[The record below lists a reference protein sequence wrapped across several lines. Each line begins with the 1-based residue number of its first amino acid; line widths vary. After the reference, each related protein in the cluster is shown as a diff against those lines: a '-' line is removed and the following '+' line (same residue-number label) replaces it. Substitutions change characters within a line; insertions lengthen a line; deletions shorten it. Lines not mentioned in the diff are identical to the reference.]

1 MYINQSERAFLGYP
15 SWQYRLVNIC
25 VQFFFINTGGF
36 YMPVVRVN
44 KTKDYTVMS
53 NYHLRETNMSLK
65 AKGLL
70 SLMLSLPDNWDYS
83 VAGLVAICKENETSI
98 KSALKELENFGYL
111 RVTKLLPNKNDN
123 RTTISYIYDIFE
135 KPLENQGVDYQ
146 GVGFLGVDNLGL
158 ENQGQLNTNKL
169 NTNKLNTNNTHI
181 PKLPLP
187 KISVSENFGT
197 ENLDTN
203 NNNYKNN
210 NYYNNNNITY
220 RNENEKLNVESLKDN
235 QNKEAEK
242 LPLYNQSQEDSV
254 KDKIKSLD
262 ESEKIKKLIW
272 QVVITNRHY
281 MHRPIT
287 NEVLRILLDNLQ
299 KYSNGNEQLKIEI
312 LETATSAGYT
322 TIYPL
327 KNNLTARYTADK
339 TLDTTASYDIN
350 SYASEISENYE
361 NYLHSFM
368 NKM

>member
-1 MYINQSERAFLGYP
+1 MEENKLKITGINSNGFGIIAKLVMQDRNLSLGAKGVYAYFC
-15 SWQYRLVNIC
+15 SYAGAGNIC
-25 VQFFFINTGGF
+25 FPSRKKMCYDLGISQDTLGK
-36 YMPVVRVN
+36 Y
-44 KTKDYTVMS
+44 
-53 NYHLRETNMSLK
+53 
-65 AKGLL
+65 
-70 SLMLSLPDNWDYS
+70 
-83 VAGLVAICKENETSI
+83 
-98 KSALKELENFGYL
+98 LKELIKSSYVSCEQIKENGKFSHNVY
-111 RVTKLLPNKNDN
+111 
-123 RTTISYIYDIFE
+123 TINTQI
-135 KPLENQGVDYQ
+135 PL
-146 GVGFLGVDNLGL
+146 
-158 ENQGQLNTNKL
+158 
-169 NTNKLNTNNTHI
+169 

-210 NYYNNNNITY
+210 NYYNNNNNTY
-220 RNENEKLNVESLKDN
+220 RNENEKFNVESLKGN

-254 KDKIKSLD
+254 KSKIKSLD

-312 LETATSAGYT
+312 LETATAAGYT

-327 KNNLTARYTADK
+327 KNNLTSRNTADK
-339 TLDTTASYDIN
+339 TLDTTASYDID
-350 SYASEISENYE
+350 SYESEISDNYE
-361 NYLHSFM
+361 NYLNSFM

>member
-1 MYINQSERAFLGYP
+1 MTVDKLFVMWYYISAKKNNHKLKLNMYINQSERAFLGYP

-111 RVTKLLPNKNDN
+111 RVTKLLPNKDDN

-169 NTNKLNTNNTHI
+169 NTNN
-181 PKLPLP
+181 
-187 KISVSENFGT
+187 
-197 ENLDTN
+197 
-203 NNNYKNN
+203 
-210 NYYNNNNITY
+210 TY
-220 RNENEKLNVESLKDN
+220 REEK
-235 QNKEAEK
+235 NK
-242 LPLYNQSQEDSV
+242 NQSQEESV
-254 KDKIKSLD
+254 KAKIKSLD

-312 LETATSAGYT
+312 LETATAAGYT

-327 KNNLTARYTADK
+327 KNNRTARYTADK
-339 TLDTTASYDIN
+339 TLDINASYDIN
-350 SYASEISENYE
+350 SYESEISDNYE
-361 NYLHSFM
+361 NYLNSFM

>member
-1 MYINQSERAFLGYP
+1 
-15 SWQYRLVNIC
+15 
-25 VQFFFINTGGF
+25 
-36 YMPVVRVN
+36 MPVVRVN

-53 NYHLRETNMSLK
+53 NFHLRETKMSLK

-111 RVTKLLPNKNDN
+111 RVTKLLPNKDDH

-169 NTNKLNTNNTHI
+169 NTNN
-181 PKLPLP
+181 
-187 KISVSENFGT
+187 
-197 ENLDTN
+197 
-203 NNNYKNN
+203 
-210 NYYNNNNITY
+210 TY
-220 RNENEKLNVESLKDN
+220 RNENEKINVESLKGN

-242 LPLYNQSQEDSV
+242 LPLYNQSQEDFV
-254 KDKIKSLD
+254 KSKIKSLD

-312 LETATSAGYT
+312 LETATAAGYT

-327 KNNLTARYTADK
+327 KNNLTSRHTADK
-339 TLDTTASYDIN
+339 TLDINASYDIN
-350 SYASEISENYE
+350 SYESEISDNYE
-361 NYLHSFM
+361 NYLNSFM

>member
-1 MYINQSERAFLGYP
+1 MEENKLKITGINSNGFGIIAKLVMQDRNLSLGAKGVYAYFC
-15 SWQYRLVNIC
+15 SYAGAGNIC
-25 VQFFFINTGGF
+25 FPSRKKMCYDLGISQDTLGK
-36 YMPVVRVN
+36 Y
-44 KTKDYTVMS
+44 
-53 NYHLRETNMSLK
+53 
-65 AKGLL
+65 
-70 SLMLSLPDNWDYS
+70 
-83 VAGLVAICKENETSI
+83 
-98 KSALKELENFGYL
+98 LKELIKSSYVSCEQIKENGKFSHNVY
-111 RVTKLLPNKNDN
+111 
-123 RTTISYIYDIFE
+123 TINTQI
-135 KPLENQGVDYQ
+135 PL
-146 GVGFLGVDNLGL
+146 
-158 ENQGQLNTNKL
+158 
-169 NTNKLNTNNTHI
+169 

-220 RNENEKLNVESLKDN
+220 RNENEKINVESFKKNQGVDYQGVGFLGVDNLGLEN

-327 KNNLTARYTADK
+327 KNNLTSRNTADK
-339 TLDTTASYDIN
+339 TLDINASYDIN
-350 SYASEISENYE
+350 SYESEISDNYE
-361 NYLHSFM
+361 NYLNSFM

>member
-15 SWQYRLVNIC
+15 SWQYGLVNIC

-70 SLMLSLPDNWDYS
+70 SLMLSLHDNWDYS

-98 KSALKELENFGYL
+98 KSALKELDNFGYL
-111 RVTKLLPNKNDN
+111 RVTKLLPNKDDN

-210 NYYNNNNITY
+210 NYYNNNNITH
-220 RNENEKLNVESLKDN
+220 RNETEKFDCQKVADAFNETCVSLPRVTKLT
-235 QNKEAEK
+235 
-242 LPLYNQSQEDSV
+242 
-254 KDKIKSLD
+254 DKRKKAIKSIL
-262 ESEKIKKLIW
+262 KK
-272 QVVITNRHY
+272 HSF
-281 MHRPIT
+281 
-287 NEVLRILLDNLQ
+287 E
-299 KYSNGNEQLKIEI
+299 E
-312 LETATSAGYT
+312 
-322 TIYPL
+322 L
-327 KNNLTARYTADK
+327 KNIFKKVEYSSFLNGSSGKWYGATFDWLLKESNLIKVIEGNYDDK
-339 TLDTTASYDIN
+339 GKYNNFHGTPSYDIDL
-350 SYASEISENYE
+350 YESETSDNYE
-361 NYLHSFM
+361 NYLNSFA
-368 NKM
+368 NK

>member
-1 MYINQSERAFLGYP
+1 MEENKLNITGINSNGFGIIAKLVMQDRNLSLGAKGVYAYFC
-15 SWQYRLVNIC
+15 SYAGAGNIC
-25 VQFFFINTGGF
+25 FPSRKKMCYDLGISQDTLGK
-36 YMPVVRVN
+36 Y
-44 KTKDYTVMS
+44 
-53 NYHLRETNMSLK
+53 
-65 AKGLL
+65 
-70 SLMLSLPDNWDYS
+70 
-83 VAGLVAICKENETSI
+83 
-98 KSALKELENFGYL
+98 LKELIKSSYVSCEQIKENGKFSHNVY
-111 RVTKLLPNKNDN
+111 
-123 RTTISYIYDIFE
+123 TINTQI
-135 KPLENQGVDYQ
+135 PL
-146 GVGFLGVDNLGL
+146 
-158 ENQGQLNTNKL
+158 
-169 NTNKLNTNNTHI
+169 

-220 RNENEKLNVESLKDN
+220 RNENEKINVESLKGN

-242 LPLYNQSQEDSV
+242 LPLYNQSQEDFV
-254 KDKIKSLD
+254 KSKIKSLD
-262 ESEKIKKLIW
+262 EPEKIKKLIW

-312 LETATSAGYT
+312 LETATAAGYT

-327 KNNLTARYTADK
+327 KNNLTSRHTADK
-339 TLDTTASYDIN
+339 TLDINASYDIN
-350 SYASEISENYE
+350 SYESEISDNYE
-361 NYLHSFM
+361 NYLNSFM

>member
-1 MYINQSERAFLGYP
+1 MEENKLNITGINSNGFGIIAKLVMQDRNLSLGAKGVYAYFC
-15 SWQYRLVNIC
+15 SYAGAGNIC
-25 VQFFFINTGGF
+25 FPSRKKMCYDLGISQDTLGK
-36 YMPVVRVN
+36 Y
-44 KTKDYTVMS
+44 
-53 NYHLRETNMSLK
+53 
-65 AKGLL
+65 
-70 SLMLSLPDNWDYS
+70 
-83 VAGLVAICKENETSI
+83 
-98 KSALKELENFGYL
+98 LKELIKSSYVSCEQIKENGKFSHNVY
-111 RVTKLLPNKNDN
+111 
-123 RTTISYIYDIFE
+123 TINTQI
-135 KPLENQGVDYQ
+135 PL
-146 GVGFLGVDNLGL
+146 
-158 ENQGQLNTNKL
+158 
-169 NTNKLNTNNTHI
+169 

-220 RNENEKLNVESLKDN
+220 RNENEKINVESFKDN
-235 QNKEAEK
+235 QNKEAKK

-254 KDKIKSLD
+254 KSKIKSLD

-287 NEVLRILLDNLQ
+287 NEVLRIVLENLQ

-312 LETATSAGYT
+312 LETATAAGYT

-327 KNNLTARYTADK
+327 KNNLTSRHTADK
-339 TLDTTASYDIN
+339 TLETNASYDIN
-350 SYASEISENYE
+350 SYESEISENYE
-361 NYLHSFM
+361 NYLNSFM

>member
-1 MYINQSERAFLGYP
+1 
-15 SWQYRLVNIC
+15 
-25 VQFFFINTGGF
+25 
-36 YMPVVRVN
+36 MPVVRVN

-53 NYHLRETNMSLK
+53 NFHLRETKMSLK

-111 RVTKLLPNKNDN
+111 RVTKLLPNKDDN

-169 NTNKLNTNNTHI
+169 NTN
-181 PKLPLP
+181 
-187 KISVSENFGT
+187 
-197 ENLDTN
+197 
-203 NNNYKNN
+203 
-210 NYYNNNNITY
+210 ITY
-220 RNENEKLNVESLKDN
+220 RNENEKINVESLKGN

-242 LPLYNQSQEDSV
+242 LPLYNQSQEDFV
-254 KDKIKSLD
+254 KSKIKSLD
-262 ESEKIKKLIW
+262 EPEKIKKLIW

-312 LETATSAGYT
+312 LETATAAGYT

-327 KNNLTARYTADK
+327 KNNLTSRHTADK
-339 TLDTTASYDIN
+339 TLDINASYDIN
-350 SYASEISENYE
+350 SYESEISDNYE
-361 NYLHSFM
+361 NYLNSFM

>member
-1 MYINQSERAFLGYP
+1 MEENKLKITGINSNGFGIIAKLVMQDRNLSLGAKGVYAYFC
-15 SWQYRLVNIC
+15 SYAGAGNIC
-25 VQFFFINTGGF
+25 FPSRKKMCYDLGISQDTLGK
-36 YMPVVRVN
+36 Y
-44 KTKDYTVMS
+44 
-53 NYHLRETNMSLK
+53 
-65 AKGLL
+65 
-70 SLMLSLPDNWDYS
+70 
-83 VAGLVAICKENETSI
+83 
-98 KSALKELENFGYL
+98 LKELIKSSYVSCEQIKENGKFSHNVY
-111 RVTKLLPNKNDN
+111 
-123 RTTISYIYDIFE
+123 TINTQI
-135 KPLENQGVDYQ
+135 PL
-146 GVGFLGVDNLGL
+146 
-158 ENQGQLNTNKL
+158 
-169 NTNKLNTNNTHI
+169 

-220 RNENEKLNVESLKDN
+220 RNENEKINVESFKKN

-327 KNNLTARYTADK
+327 KNNLTSRNTADK
-339 TLDTTASYDIN
+339 TLDINASYDIN
-350 SYASEISENYE
+350 SYESEISDNYE
-361 NYLHSFM
+361 NYLNSFM

>member
-1 MYINQSERAFLGYP
+1 MEENKLNITGINSNGFGIIAKLVMQDRNLSLGAKGVYAYFC
-15 SWQYRLVNIC
+15 SYAGAGNIC
-25 VQFFFINTGGF
+25 FPSRKKMCYDLGISQDT
-36 YMPVVRVN
+36 
-44 KTKDYTVMS
+44 
-53 NYHLRETNMSLK
+53 
-65 AKGLL
+65 L
-70 SLMLSLPDNWDYS
+70 SKY
-83 VAGLVAICKENETSI
+83 
-98 KSALKELENFGYL
+98 LKELIKSSYVSCEQIKENGKFSHNVY
-111 RVTKLLPNKNDN
+111 
-123 RTTISYIYDIFE
+123 TINTQI
-135 KPLENQGVDYQ
+135 PL
-146 GVGFLGVDNLGL
+146 
-158 ENQGQLNTNKL
+158 
-169 NTNKLNTNNTHI
+169 

-210 NYYNNNNITY
+210 NYYNNNNITH
-220 RNENEKLNVESLKDN
+220 RNENEKINVESLKGN

-327 KNNLTARYTADK
+327 KNNLTSRNTADK
-339 TLDTTASYDIN
+339 TLDITASYDIN
-350 SYASEISENYE
+350 SYESEISDNYE
-361 NYLHSFM
+361 NYLNSFM

>member
-1 MYINQSERAFLGYP
+1 MEENKLKITGINSNGFGIIAKLVMQDRNLSLGAKGVYAYFC
-15 SWQYRLVNIC
+15 SYAGAGNIC
-25 VQFFFINTGGF
+25 FPSRKKMCYDLGISQDTLGK
-36 YMPVVRVN
+36 Y
-44 KTKDYTVMS
+44 
-53 NYHLRETNMSLK
+53 
-65 AKGLL
+65 
-70 SLMLSLPDNWDYS
+70 
-83 VAGLVAICKENETSI
+83 
-98 KSALKELENFGYL
+98 LKELIKSSYVSCEQIKENGKFSHNVY
-111 RVTKLLPNKNDN
+111 
-123 RTTISYIYDIFE
+123 TINTQI
-135 KPLENQGVDYQ
+135 PL
-146 GVGFLGVDNLGL
+146 
-158 ENQGQLNTNKL
+158 
-169 NTNKLNTNNTHI
+169 

-210 NYYNNNNITY
+210 NYYNNNNITH
-220 RNENEKLNVESLKDN
+220 RNENEKINVESFKKNQGVGFLGVDNLGLEN

-327 KNNLTARYTADK
+327 KNNLTSRNTADK
-339 TLDTTASYDIN
+339 TLDITASYDIN
-350 SYASEISENYE
+350 SYESEISDNYE
-361 NYLHSFM
+361 NYLNSFM

>member
-1 MYINQSERAFLGYP
+1 MEENKLNITGINSNGFGIIAK
-15 SWQYRLVNIC
+15 LVMQDRNLSLCAKGVYAYFCSYAGAGNIC
-25 VQFFFINTGGF
+25 FPSRKKMCYDLGISQDTLGK
-36 YMPVVRVN
+36 Y
-44 KTKDYTVMS
+44 
-53 NYHLRETNMSLK
+53 
-65 AKGLL
+65 
-70 SLMLSLPDNWDYS
+70 
-83 VAGLVAICKENETSI
+83 
-98 KSALKELENFGYL
+98 LKELIKSSYVSCEQIKENGKFSHNVY
-111 RVTKLLPNKNDN
+111 
-123 RTTISYIYDIFE
+123 TINTQI
-135 KPLENQGVDYQ
+135 PL
-146 GVGFLGVDNLGL
+146 
-158 ENQGQLNTNKL
+158 
-169 NTNKLNTNNTHI
+169 

-210 NYYNNNNITY
+210 NYYNNNNNTY
-220 RNENEKLNVESLKDN
+220 RNENEKINVESFKKNQGVGFLGVDNLGLEN

-327 KNNLTARYTADK
+327 KNNITSRNTADK
-339 TLDTTASYDIN
+339 TLDINASYDIN
-350 SYASEISENYE
+350 SYESEISDNYE
-361 NYLHSFM
+361 NYLNSFM

>member
-1 MYINQSERAFLGYP
+1 MNKSYFAIIPASVRYDRRLTPNAKLLYGEITALCNEKGYCWAHNSYFAELYEVSTRSISKWINQLIEYGYIFSEITYKDGKKEIEARKLK
-15 SWQYRLVNIC
+15 I
-25 VQFFFINTGGF
+25 IN
-36 YMPVVRVN
+36 V
-44 KTKDYTVMS
+44 
-53 NYHLRETNMSLK
+53 
-65 AKGLL
+65 
-70 SLMLSLPDNWDYS
+70 
-83 VAGLVAICKENETSI
+83 ETSI
-98 KSALKELENFGYL
+98 PPMEQNFHTPIEQKFHTPMEQNFADNNTYNNNTYNNNTYKKE
-111 RVTKLLPNKNDN
+111 KN
-123 RTTISYIYDIFE
+123 E
-135 KPLENQGVDYQ
+135 KINVESFKKNQ

-169 NTNKLNTNNTHI
+169 NTNKLNTNNT
-181 PKLPLP
+181 
-187 KISVSENFGT
+187 
-197 ENLDTN
+197 
-203 NNNYKNN
+203 
-210 NYYNNNNITY
+210 Y
-220 RNENEKLNVESLKDN
+220 RNENEKINVESFKDN

-254 KDKIKSLD
+254 KSKIKSLD

-327 KNNLTARYTADK
+327 KNNLTSRNTADK

-350 SYASEISENYE
+350 SYESEISENYE
-361 NYLHSFM
+361 NYLNSFM

>member
-1 MYINQSERAFLGYP
+1 MEENKLKITGINSNGFGIIAKLVMQDRNLSLGAKGVYAYFC
-15 SWQYRLVNIC
+15 SYAGAGNIC
-25 VQFFFINTGGF
+25 FPSRKKMCYDLGISQDTLGK
-36 YMPVVRVN
+36 Y
-44 KTKDYTVMS
+44 
-53 NYHLRETNMSLK
+53 
-65 AKGLL
+65 
-70 SLMLSLPDNWDYS
+70 
-83 VAGLVAICKENETSI
+83 
-98 KSALKELENFGYL
+98 LKELIKSSYVSCEQIKENGKFSHNVY
-111 RVTKLLPNKNDN
+111 
-123 RTTISYIYDIFE
+123 TINTQI
-135 KPLENQGVDYQ
+135 PL
-146 GVGFLGVDNLGL
+146 
-158 ENQGQLNTNKL
+158 
-169 NTNKLNTNNTHI
+169 

-220 RNENEKLNVESLKDN
+220 RNENEKFNVESLKCN

-254 KDKIKSLD
+254 KSKIKSLD

-327 KNNLTARYTADK
+327 KNNLTSRNTADK
-339 TLDTTASYDIN
+339 TLDTTASYDID
-350 SYASEISENYE
+350 SYESEISDNYE
-361 NYLHSFM
+361 NYLNSFA
-368 NKM
+368 NK

>member
-1 MYINQSERAFLGYP
+1 MQDRNLSLCAKGVYAYFCSYAGAG
-15 SWQYRLVNIC
+15 NIC
-25 VQFFFINTGGF
+25 FPSRKKMCYDLGISQDTLGK
-36 YMPVVRVN
+36 Y
-44 KTKDYTVMS
+44 
-53 NYHLRETNMSLK
+53 
-65 AKGLL
+65 
-70 SLMLSLPDNWDYS
+70 
-83 VAGLVAICKENETSI
+83 
-98 KSALKELENFGYL
+98 LKELIKSSYVSCEQIKENGKFSHNVY
-111 RVTKLLPNKNDN
+111 
-123 RTTISYIYDIFE
+123 TINTQI
-135 KPLENQGVDYQ
+135 PL
-146 GVGFLGVDNLGL
+146 
-158 ENQGQLNTNKL
+158 
-169 NTNKLNTNNTHI
+169 

-210 NYYNNNNITY
+210 NYYNNNNNTY
-220 RNENEKLNVESLKDN
+220 RNENEKFNVESLKGN

-254 KDKIKSLD
+254 KAKIKSLD

-327 KNNLTARYTADK
+327 KNNLTSRNTADK
-339 TLDTTASYDIN
+339 TLDTTASYDID
-350 SYASEISENYE
+350 SYESEISENYE
-361 NYLHSFM
+361 NYLNSFM

>member
-1 MYINQSERAFLGYP
+1 MEENKLKITGINSNGFGIIAKLVMQDRNLSLGAKGVYAYFC
-15 SWQYRLVNIC
+15 SYAGAGNIC
-25 VQFFFINTGGF
+25 FPSRKKMCYDLGISQDT
-36 YMPVVRVN
+36 
-44 KTKDYTVMS
+44 
-53 NYHLRETNMSLK
+53 
-65 AKGLL
+65 
-70 SLMLSLPDNWDYS
+70 
-83 VAGLVAICKENETSI
+83 LVKY
-98 KSALKELENFGYL
+98 LKELIKSSYVSCEQIKENGKFSHNVY
-111 RVTKLLPNKNDN
+111 
-123 RTTISYIYDIFE
+123 TINTQI
-135 KPLENQGVDYQ
+135 PL
-146 GVGFLGVDNLGL
+146 
-158 ENQGQLNTNKL
+158 
-169 NTNKLNTNNTHI
+169 

-220 RNENEKLNVESLKDN
+220 RNENEKFNVESLKGN

-327 KNNLTARYTADK
+327 KNNLTSRNTADK
-339 TLDTTASYDIN
+339 TLDINASYDIN
-350 SYASEISENYE
+350 SYESDISDNYE
-361 NYLHSFM
+361 NYLDSFM
-368 NKM
+368 NK

>member
-1 MYINQSERAFLGYP
+1 
-15 SWQYRLVNIC
+15 
-25 VQFFFINTGGF
+25 
-36 YMPVVRVN
+36 MPVVRVN

-111 RVTKLLPNKNDN
+111 RVTKLLPNKDDN

-135 KPLENQGVDYQ
+135 KPIENQGVDYQ

-169 NTNKLNTNNTHI
+169 NTNNTYREEKNEKSLKI
-181 PKLPLP
+181 PLP
-187 KISVSENFGT
+187 KIYVSENFGT

-210 NYYNNNNITY
+210 NYYKNNNITY
-220 RNENEKLNVESLKDN
+220 RNENEKFNVESLKDN
-235 QNKEAEK
+235 QNKEAEN
-242 LPLYNQSQEDSV
+242 LPLDNQSQEESV
-254 KDKIKSLD
+254 KAKIKSLD

-281 MHRPIT
+281 RHRPIT

-339 TLDTTASYDIN
+339 TLDTNASYDIN
-350 SYASEISENYE
+350 SYESEISENYE
-361 NYLHSFM
+361 NYLNSFM

>member
-1 MYINQSERAFLGYP
+1 
-15 SWQYRLVNIC
+15 
-25 VQFFFINTGGF
+25 
-36 YMPVVRVN
+36 MPVVRVN

-53 NYHLRETNMSLK
+53 NFHLRETNMSLK

-111 RVTKLLPNKNDN
+111 RVTKLLPNKDDN

-169 NTNKLNTNNTHI
+169 NTNKLNTNNT
-181 PKLPLP
+181 
-187 KISVSENFGT
+187 
-197 ENLDTN
+197 
-203 NNNYKNN
+203 
-210 NYYNNNNITY
+210 Y
-220 RNENEKLNVESLKDN
+220 RNENEKFNVESLKGN

-312 LETATSAGYT
+312 LETATAAGYT

-327 KNNLTARYTADK
+327 KNNLTSRNTADK
-339 TLDTTASYDIN
+339 TLDINASYDIN
-350 SYASEISENYE
+350 SYESEISDNYE
-361 NYLHSFM
+361 NYLNSFM

>member
-1 MYINQSERAFLGYP
+1 MEENKLKITGINSNGFGIIAKLVMQDRNFSLGAKGVYAYFC
-15 SWQYRLVNIC
+15 SYAGAGNIC
-25 VQFFFINTGGF
+25 FPSRKKMCYDLGISQDTLGK
-36 YMPVVRVN
+36 Y
-44 KTKDYTVMS
+44 
-53 NYHLRETNMSLK
+53 
-65 AKGLL
+65 
-70 SLMLSLPDNWDYS
+70 
-83 VAGLVAICKENETSI
+83 
-98 KSALKELENFGYL
+98 LKELIKSSYVSCEQIKENGKFSHNVY
-111 RVTKLLPNKNDN
+111 
-123 RTTISYIYDIFE
+123 TINTQI
-135 KPLENQGVDYQ
+135 PL
-146 GVGFLGVDNLGL
+146 
-158 ENQGQLNTNKL
+158 
-169 NTNKLNTNNTHI
+169 

-210 NYYNNNNITY
+210 NYYNNNNITH
-220 RNENEKLNVESLKDN
+220 RNENEKINVESFKKNQGVGFLGVDNLGLEN

-327 KNNLTARYTADK
+327 KNNLTSRNTADK
-339 TLDTTASYDIN
+339 TLDITASYDIN
-350 SYASEISENYE
+350 SYESEISDNYE
-361 NYLHSFM
+361 NYLNSFM

>member
-1 MYINQSERAFLGYP
+1 MEENKLKITGINSNGFGIIAKLVMQDRNLSLGAKGVYAYFC
-15 SWQYRLVNIC
+15 SYAGAGNIC
-25 VQFFFINTGGF
+25 FPSRKKMCYDLGISQDTLGK
-36 YMPVVRVN
+36 Y
-44 KTKDYTVMS
+44 
-53 NYHLRETNMSLK
+53 
-65 AKGLL
+65 
-70 SLMLSLPDNWDYS
+70 
-83 VAGLVAICKENETSI
+83 
-98 KSALKELENFGYL
+98 LKELIKSSYVSCEQIKENGKFSHNVY
-111 RVTKLLPNKNDN
+111 
-123 RTTISYIYDIFE
+123 TINTQI
-135 KPLENQGVDYQ
+135 PL
-146 GVGFLGVDNLGL
+146 
-158 ENQGQLNTNKL
+158 
-169 NTNKLNTNNTHI
+169 

-210 NYYNNNNITY
+210 NYYNNNNNTY
-220 RNENEKLNVESLKDN
+220 RNENEKFNVESLKGN

-254 KDKIKSLD
+254 KSKIKSLD

-327 KNNLTARYTADK
+327 KNNLTSRNTADK

-350 SYASEISENYE
+350 SYESEISDNYE
-361 NYLHSFM
+361 NYLNSFM

>member
-25 VQFFFINTGGF
+25 VQFFFINTGGY

-98 KSALKELENFGYL
+98 KSALKELDNFGYL
-111 RVTKLLPNKNDN
+111 RVTKLLPNKDDN

-169 NTNKLNTNNTHI
+169 NTNKLNTNNT
-181 PKLPLP
+181 
-187 KISVSENFGT
+187 
-197 ENLDTN
+197 
-203 NNNYKNN
+203 
-210 NYYNNNNITY
+210 Y
-220 RNENEKLNVESLKDN
+220 RKENEKINVESFKDN

-327 KNNLTARYTADK
+327 KNNLTSRNTADK
-339 TLDTTASYDIN
+339 TLDINASYDIN
-350 SYASEISENYE
+350 SYESEISDNYE
-361 NYLHSFM
+361 NYLNSFM

>member
-1 MYINQSERAFLGYP
+1 MEENKLNITGINSNGFGIIAKLVMQDRNLSLGAKGVYAYFC
-15 SWQYRLVNIC
+15 SYAGAGNIC
-25 VQFFFINTGGF
+25 FPSRKKMCYDLGISQDTLGK
-36 YMPVVRVN
+36 Y
-44 KTKDYTVMS
+44 
-53 NYHLRETNMSLK
+53 
-65 AKGLL
+65 
-70 SLMLSLPDNWDYS
+70 
-83 VAGLVAICKENETSI
+83 
-98 KSALKELENFGYL
+98 LKELIKSSYVSCEQIKENGKFSHNVY
-111 RVTKLLPNKNDN
+111 
-123 RTTISYIYDIFE
+123 TINTQI
-135 KPLENQGVDYQ
+135 PL
-146 GVGFLGVDNLGL
+146 
-158 ENQGQLNTNKL
+158 
-169 NTNKLNTNNTHI
+169 

-220 RNENEKLNVESLKDN
+220 RNENEKINVESLKGN

-327 KNNLTARYTADK
+327 KNNLTSRNTADK
-339 TLDTTASYDIN
+339 TLDTTASYDID
-350 SYASEISENYE
+350 SYESEISENYE
-361 NYLHSFM
+361 NYLNSFM